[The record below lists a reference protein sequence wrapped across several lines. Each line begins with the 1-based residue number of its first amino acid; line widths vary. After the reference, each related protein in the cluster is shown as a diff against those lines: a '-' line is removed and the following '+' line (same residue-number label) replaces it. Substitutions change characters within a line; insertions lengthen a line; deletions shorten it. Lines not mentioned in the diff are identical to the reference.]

1 MLPWRV
7 VVRFVAA
14 TGITTRRPE
23 TIRGTATARRRLSR
37 RAERGRSFSILASQC
52 CAESVDTMPSL
63 LRFLLVLGILAGA
76 GYGAI
81 YALAYWYDPKPREI
95 TISVPPDRFT
105 KQH

>member
-1 MLPWRV
+1 MAVV
-7 VVRFVAA
+7 VVRVAA
-14 TGITTRRPE
+14 TGITTRRLE
-23 TIRGTATARRRLSR
+23 TIRGQAAQGG
-37 RAERGRSFSILASQC
+37 ACHGGRNVVVVFPFLQGNVAP
-52 CAESVDTMPSL
+52 ESVDTMPSL
-63 LRFLLVLGILAGA
+63 LRFLLVLGLLAGA

>member
-1 MLPWRV
+1 MEGGGSLRRRNWYHNPTARNHPWD
-7 VVRFVAA
+7 
-14 TGITTRRPE
+14 G
-23 TIRGTATARRRLSR
+23 TARRRLSPR
-37 RAERGRSFSILASQC
+37 SERGRSFSILARQC

-76 GYGAI
+76 GYGAM

-95 TISVPPDRFT
+95 TISVPPDRFS